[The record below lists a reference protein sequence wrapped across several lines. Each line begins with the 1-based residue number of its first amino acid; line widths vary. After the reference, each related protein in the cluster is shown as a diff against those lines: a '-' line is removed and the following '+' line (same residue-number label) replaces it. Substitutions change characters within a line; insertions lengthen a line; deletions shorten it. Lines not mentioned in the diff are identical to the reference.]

1 MENLAETP
9 SEYDSI
15 LTNVAQILEQARRLS
30 ARSVNSIMTATYW
43 EIGRQIVEVEQNG
56 DNRAGYGEELLK
68 HLAKDLT
75 DKFGRGFS
83 ARNLRS
89 FRLFCL
95 TYQMRLSEKFE
106 GSLKAINIKA
116 WGEAL
121 RNPRLIRRGNPTLK
135 ESNTNIEGV
144 TPSAS
149 GASFSLTWGVAD
161 KTSLHPRL

>member
-1 MENLAETP
+1 VENLAETP

-83 ARNLRS
+83 RQNLQQMRLFYLGWQKCQTLSGKSSLTEIAKS
-89 FRLFCL
+89 FRLPWSHYVEL
-95 TYQMRLSEKFE
+95 LSCRE
-106 GSLKAINIKA
+106 
-116 WGEAL
+116 EAA
-121 RNPRLIRRGNPTLK
+121 G
-135 ESNTNIEGV
+135 
-144 TPSAS
+144 
-149 GASFSLTWGVAD
+149 
-161 KTSLHPRL
+161 